1 MDWTPLIEAG
11 VSALVILL
19 PVVVAILSYYLRG
32 LMLELKKRAENEVG
46 ESKVSRILEIAELLI
61 RAAEQ
66 ITGLE
71 TDEAKKDY
79 VTKQLQV
86 AVDDLNLPLTPEQLD
101 AIIEGIYQGLKNPYK
116 DDMPSKLLTKA

>member
-32 LMLELKKRAENEVG
+32 LMLELKKKAESEVG
-46 ESKVSRILEIAELLI
+46 ESKVSRMLEIAELLV

-101 AIIEGIYQGLKNPYK
+101 AIIEGIYQGLKNPFK
-116 DDMPSKLLTKA
+116 DDMEAKLLARA